1 MNKHT
6 ESEKNDYFYYI
17 IYDPWFLQLRKIL
30 LWKYYLNGY
39 MDTEL
44 YCEYSKV
51 HSMNTFKYFNY

>member
-17 IYDPWFLQLRKIL
+17 IYDPWFLQLRKML
-30 LWKYYLNGY
+30 LWKYYLNEF